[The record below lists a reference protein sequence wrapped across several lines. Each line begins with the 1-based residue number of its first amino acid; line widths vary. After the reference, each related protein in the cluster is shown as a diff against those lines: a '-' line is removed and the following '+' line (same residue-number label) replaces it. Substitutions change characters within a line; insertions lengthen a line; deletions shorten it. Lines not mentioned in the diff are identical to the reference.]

1 MARLTIKDEQGNWA
15 LKGVKWNQL
24 HVGET
29 ITQQVQEKIYGAL
42 AKLKDY
48 EDSGMTPDECWDCCA
63 GRRGRLIDENK
74 LMQDVNNT
82 ITEKSGAIDWINL
95 INCQPTAYDPDKVV
109 KQLED
114 RSSLARPVG
123 WSKTYEI
130 ITLENAIETVKSGGV
145 DV

>member
-48 EDSGMTPDECWDCCA
+48 EDSGMTPDECLDCY
-63 GRRGRLIDENK
+63 NK
-74 LMQDVNNT
+74 
-82 ITEKSGAIDWINL
+82 
-95 INCQPTAYDPDKVV
+95 DKVV

-114 RSSLARPVG
+114 RSTLSRPVG
-123 WSKTYEI
+123 WPKSYEI
-130 ITLENAIETVKSGGV
+130 ITLEDAIEIVRGGGKN
-145 DV
+145 D